1 MRACK
6 SCMRITEEEKCPVCK
21 SQTTQYWGGYVAVL
35 DPENSE
41 IAKRLKIKTPGQ
53 YALKVR

>member
-6 SCMRITEEEKCPVCK
+6 SCHRLTEAEVCTICN
-21 SQTTQYWGGYVAVL
+21 SPTTQYWSGYLAVI
-35 DPENSE
+35 DPEKSE
-41 IAKRLKIKTPGQ
+41 IAKRMDIKAPGQ

>member
-6 SCMRITEEEKCPVCK
+6 SCLRITEEENCPVCN
-21 SQTTQYWGGYVAVL
+21 SPTTQYFSGYVAVL
-35 DPENSE
+35 DPDKSQ
-41 IAKRLKIKTPGQ
+41 IAKELDIKTQGQ